1 MSKFFALLVFC
12 VASLFAAEESAITWN
27 YKDEVTLAK
36 DQTARYE
43 IAIDNKIFTLDF
55 RWTLYANKGL
65 VMLYKY
71 GILDE
76 KKRNSRFPYQ
86 NILYKDH
93 KLNSF
98 KIELKNRVS
107 NAFLWPYALVV
118 FKDFDE
124 KTKKATFD
132 VMMKDDARPLQAERV
147 LPKAD

>member
-1 MSKFFALLVFC
+1 MNKII
-12 VASLFAAEESAITWN
+12 ASLFLFFLPLFAADDGAISWN
-27 YKDEVTLAK
+27 FKDEVTLKK
-36 DQTARYE
+36 DQLARYE
-43 IAIDNKIFTLDF
+43 VAIDNKIHTLDF
-55 RWTLYANKGL
+55 RWTLYSNKGL

-71 GILDE
+71 AIEDP
-76 KKRNSRFPYQ
+76 KKKISRFVNQ

-107 NAFLWPYALVV
+107 NAFLEPYALIV

-132 VMMKDDARPLQAERV
+132 VLMKDDKRPVQAERV